1 MQRNQ
6 GSKSTQN
13 LTITGLLTAIGIF
26 IPLIMPFK
34 VVIGPASFTL
44 GSHVPVNMAMFR
56 KPSTAAIVAVGT
68 AIGFMMAGFPIII
81 VARALTHL
89 VFAALGAFYLQKA
102 PRTLVKTSS
111 RTIFSLIINSIHG
124 LGEVAIV
131 YILTATGVTPPSD
144 GFMYTLIVLI
154 GIGTLIHGMV
164 DFEIAYQITK
174 AIEKRAKLNF
184 AQVEL

>member
-6 GSKSTQN
+6 VSKRTQN

-44 GSHVPVNMAMFR
+44 GSHVPVDMSMFR

-68 AIGFMMAGFPIII
+68 TIGFLMA
-81 VARALTHL
+81 VSNHMWL
-89 VFAALGAFYLQKA
+89 VLYPPNFATIGLLLQKHQI
-102 PRTLVKTSS
+102 PSKTSS
-111 RTIFSLIINSIHG
+111 ELP
-124 LGEVAIV
+124 
-131 YILTATGVTPPSD
+131 LTALSAPSMDLRSGMYIFDYGSVVPPSD

-154 GIGTLIHGMV
+154 GIGTLIHGMI
-164 DFEIAYQITK
+164 DF
-174 AIEKRAKLNF
+174 KLPIKL
-184 AQVEL
+184 QRPSKKEHTLVLLR